1 MALFDSGEE
10 HPAHKMR
17 RYVITGLA
25 FVALVAAFCWYLL
38 RFHAEKNTVRHFLNA
53 VAAGKMDEAYHIWK
67 PSDAYSYKDFL
78 EDWGA
83 QSYYGPVKS
92 YRVEDAQEIRRGSN
106 PVSGVVV
113 TVELSPYD
121 AFPSDTDA
129 AKQSKTKE
137 VRLWVEFKDQSISF
151 PP

>member
-1 MALFDSGEE
+1 MGLFDGAEE
-10 HPAHKMR
+10 HPAHKLR
-17 RYVITGLA
+17 RYIITGLV
-25 FVALVAAFCWYLL
+25 FVALVVGFCWYLL

-53 VAAGKMDEAYHIWK
+53 VAANKMDEAYHVWK
-67 PSDAYSYKDFL
+67 PTDAYSFKDFL
-78 EDWGA
+78 EDWGD

-92 YRVEDAQEIRRGSN
+92 YRIEDAQELKRGSN

-113 TVELSPYD
+113 TVELSPYET
-121 AFPSDTDA
+121 FPSESDA

>member
-1 MALFDSGEE
+1 MGLFDGGEE
-10 HPAHKMR
+10 HPAHKVR
-17 RYVITGLA
+17 RYIITALV

-38 RFHAEKNTVRHFLNA
+38 RFHKEKITISHFFNA
-53 VAAGKMDEAYHIWK
+53 VVTGKMEEAYRIWK
-67 PSDAYSYKDFL
+67 PSETYSYKDFL
-78 EDWGA
+78 EDWGE

-92 YRVEDAQEIRRGSN
+92 YHIDDAQELKRGSN

-121 AFPSDTDA
+121 TFPAENDA
-129 AKQSKTKE
+129 AKQIKTKE